1 MLDVEGLRVEFGG
14 VVAVADC
21 SFTVASGEVLGLIGP
36 NGAGKSTTIG
46 AITGY
51 IRVAR
56 GTVRIDG
63 IDVTGWSPQRVSRQ
77 HVARSFQSAELAQGM
92 TVEQNL
98 LLAGFTDGWR
108 TARHRAREVSEML
121 GVAAYLQTSAS
132 VLPYGIRRLVEIA
145 RAMMRHPKLM
155 LLDEPG
161 AGLTDAERADLAPT
175 LRNLAAEGIAI
186 LLVDH
191 HVSFVSQSCGRIVVL
206 DVGAV
211 ISEGT
216 PDEVRVD
223 PAVIAAYLGKKA
235 S

>member
-1 MLDVEGLRVEFGG
+1 MADASFSVE
-14 VVAVADC
+14 
-21 SFTVASGEVLGLIGP
+21 SGEVLGLIGP

-46 AITGY
+46 AITGFV
-51 IRVAR
+51 RVAA
-56 GTVRIDG
+56 GVVTIDG
-63 IDVTGWSPQRVSRQ
+63 VNVTGWSPQRVQRQ
-77 HVARSFQSAELAQGM
+77 GVARSFQSAELAQGL

-98 LLAGFTDGWR
+98 LLADFADGWKA
-108 TARHRAREVSEML
+108 ARRRAGAVAEML
-121 GVAAYLQTSAS
+121 GVSGYLHTSAS

-161 AGLTDAERADLAPT
+161 AGLTENERTELAPT
-175 LRNLAAEGIAI
+175 LRGLAAEGIAV

-191 HVSFVSQSCGRIVVL
+191 HVSFVAQSCERIVVL
-206 DVGAV
+206 DAGSV
-211 ISEGT
+211 IATGT
-216 PDEVRVD
+216 PGEVRAD